1 METTQLINQLATY
14 RKGTYTRATWK
25 TETEN
30 GYLKISTNI
39 VRILGGIAT
48 SKTGIDYIRLF
59 TTNNHLHKAQVKYFD
74 NNGFEITKEQFESVN
89 PTTKHDITIC
99 FTKHVSDIIKLGK

>member
-1 METTQLINQLATY
+1 METTQLIDQLTTY

-74 NNGFEITKEQFESVN
+74 NNGFEITKEQFESAN
-89 PTTKHDITIC
+89 PTKKHDITIC